1 MFGGKLLRKN
11 RLLASIRLYGSVAQ
25 SGERQPVTLEVVGSK
40 PIRVAILG
48 YGLGRRTLA
57 FKARDLGATPS
68 PDEFRI
74 AQRKSN

>member
-40 PIRVAILG
+40 PIRVAI
-48 YGLGRRTLA
+48 
-57 FKARDLGATPS
+57 ATIGVINVWLP
-68 PDEFRI
+68 FR
-74 AQRKSN
+74 